1 MKQTKTGAWIL
12 IGTLLLSGC
21 SGGNISG
28 KSGTESATGETAAS
42 STTSALGTMDLSEM
56 FTDRDME
63 IGYEEED
70 STKIILAD
78 DASVCD
84 SDTVLI
90 SENTITITEE
100 GTYILSGTLTDG
112 MVIVDAGEEDKV
124 QLVLD
129 DTEITSAES
138 AAIYVTSADKV
149 VVTTAAGSE
158 NKLENG
164 GSYTAIDENNIDAV
178 IFSKADLTLNGAG
191 KLEVKATAGH
201 GIVSKDDLAL
211 TSGTYG
217 ITAESHGISGK
228 DSVRVA
234 GGTITISAGED
245 GIHASNVDDASLG
258 FVYIADS
265 MFEIHASDDGIHAD
279 SEVMITGGTIEIAQS
294 YEGIEGLDIDISG
307 GDITIVSSD
316 DGLNAAG
323 GNDASGEEADSGK
336 TGLSE
341 QEVMEEGERP
351 TAPAGVEIAEGEMPA
366 APDGT
371 EMQRE
376 AISGGG
382 DAMET
387 EEDAWIQISGGIL
400 HVNASGDGIDSNGF
414 IYITGG
420 FCIDKLSGNCAGTDI
435 YIDGRH

>member
-1 MKQTKTGAWIL
+1 
-12 IGTLLLSGC
+12 
-21 SGGNISG
+21 
-28 KSGTESATGETAAS
+28 
-42 STTSALGTMDLSEM
+42 
-56 FTDRDME
+56 
-63 IGYEEED
+63 
-70 STKIILAD
+70 
-78 DASVCD
+78 
-84 SDTVLI
+84 
-90 SENTITITEE
+90 
-100 GTYILSGTLTDG
+100 
-112 MVIVDAGEEDKV
+112 
-124 QLVLD
+124 
-129 DTEITSAES
+129 
-138 AAIYVTSADKV
+138 
-149 VVTTAAGSE
+149 
-158 NKLENG
+158 
-164 GSYTAIDENNIDAV
+164 
-178 IFSKADLTLNGAG
+178 
-191 KLEVKATAGH
+191 
-201 GIVSKDDLAL
+201 
-211 TSGTYG
+211 
-217 ITAESHGISGK
+217 
-228 DSVRVA
+228 
-234 GGTITISAGED
+234 
-245 GIHASNVDDASLG
+245 
-258 FVYIADS
+258 